1 MKKFLFTLTLGTA
14 LLPAAVAQKTALPPK
29 ADVQAIKGQ
38 CGCQAVT
45 FKYAETFSPNPEYKF
60 KDRKEL
66 GGLEWVF
73 VDEETPTKLVLMHLL
88 VINDST
94 VIKHWRED
102 WSYENTALLAYQQGK
117 TWKATLK
124 TKPEV
129 KGQWTQKVFEV
140 DDSPRY
146 EGTATWVHADGRHVW
161 ENTTDAPLPRRE
173 YTTRSDYNVLRRT
186 NRIVVSETGYLHDQ
200 DNAKVL
206 RNDEGDQ
213 VIAYEKGIND
223 YRRVPAAACQTAQ
236 TWWTKNRAFWVNVRT
251 VWNELIAARKVVSLH
266 AKVDDK
272 AIFQALDSLA
282 SAYAK
287 APKPSAQNKAD
298 LRAVLLK
305 YFADSDRVGK
315 AD

>member
-1 MKKFLFTLTLGTA
+1 MKKLLFPLALGTA
-14 LLPAAVAQKTALPPK
+14 LLTSALAQKPLDLK
-29 ADVQAIKGQ
+29 AIKGQ

-73 VDEETPTKLVLMHLL
+73 VDEETPSKLVLMHLL

-117 TWKATLK
+117 IWNNTLK

-129 KGQWTQKVFEV
+129 KDQWTQKVFEV

-146 EGTATWVHADGRHVW
+146 EGTATWNHADGRHTW

-173 YTTRSDYNVLRRT
+173 YTTRSDYTVLRRT

-206 RNDEGDQ
+206 RNDEGET

-223 YRRVPAAACQTAQ
+223 YRRVPATACQAAQ
-236 TWWTKNRAFWVNVRT
+236 IWWTCEPCGTN
-251 VWNELIAARKVVSLH
+251 
-266 AKVDDK
+266 
-272 AIFQALDSLA
+272 
-282 SAYAK
+282 
-287 APKPSAQNKAD
+287 
-298 LRAVLLK
+298 
-305 YFADSDRVGK
+305 
-315 AD
+315 

>member
-1 MKKFLFTLTLGTA
+1 MKKLLLPLALGTA
-14 LLPAAVAQKTALPPK
+14 LLTSALAQKPL
-29 ADVQAIKGQ
+29 DLMAIKGQ

-117 TWKATLK
+117 IWNNTLK
-124 TKPEV
+124 TKPAV

-146 EGTATWVHADGRHVW
+146 EGTATWFHADGRHVW

-173 YTTRSDYNVLRRT
+173 YTTRSDYNVLRRS

-206 RNDEGDQ
+206 RNDEGET

-223 YRRVPAAACQTAQ
+223 YRRVPATACKTAQ
-236 TWWTKNRAFWVNVRT
+236 TWWTKNRAFWVDVRN

-266 AKVDDK
+266 PKVADK
-272 AIFQALDSLA
+272 SVSQALEPLA
-282 SAYAK
+282 EAYAK
-287 APKPSAQNKAD
+287 APKPSAQNKTGI
-298 LRAVLLK
+298 RAVLTK
-305 YFADSDRVGK
+305 YFAAPELVGK
-315 AD
+315 AN